1 MLIGYGRI
9 STAEQ
14 NADHQR
20 DALIRAG
27 VHERDVHI
35 DVASGAKATRPQLDL
50 VLRIARDGDTLV
62 ITRLDRLGRSM
73 LHLVTL
79 GAELRERGIGLKVIE
94 QGIDTD
100 TPEGRAMFGMLSVLA
115 EFQRELIVANTHDGL
130 AAARARGRRGG
141 RPPKLSADQAAL
153 AQRLYDEGAHTVQQ
167 IADIVGAGRTTVY
180 GHLTKTAGG
189 ARPRPGTIRAS
200 IASPGSPRAAEPG
213 AAAGSPRAAEPGA
226 AAGSP
231 RAAEPGAPT
240 ELGTAVLSPE
250 AVQRVVAVEA
260 ILAPATAVS
269 GTALPLADIAQ
280 RPHRTS
286 GRGRTRRVEPCP
298 TCGTEPSRAYGP
310 LQLAADVAFRWYEL
324 DTSDDNRGGLI
335 ATRHCAECQPAQ
347 RFPIACGDPDCEEG
361 PLLGG
366 ELAARTRAAG
376 GRVPEVVLRMLNG
389 RGWTVSDGALRC
401 PQHP

>member
-20 DALIRAG
+20 DAFIRAG

-35 DVASGAKATRPQLDL
+35 DIASGAKATRPQLDL
-50 VLRIARDGDTLV
+50 VLRIAHAGDTLV

-189 ARPRPGTIRAS
+189 TRPRTGASRAS
-200 IASPGSPRAAEPG
+200 TAAPERSLAIEPSVAAAES
-213 AAAGSPRAAEPGA
+213 AV
-226 AAGSP
+226 
-231 RAAEPGAPT
+231 APIGLVT
-240 ELGTAVLSPE
+240 GDPVPE
-250 AVQRVVAVEA
+250 AAVRVVAVEM
-260 ILAPATAVS
+260 IPAPADAAAEPATTLSRPGV
-269 GTALPLADIAQ
+269 GTAREPRAGVV
-280 RPHRTS
+280 
-286 GRGRTRRVEPCP
+286 GRARVRRVEPCP
-298 TCGTEPSRAYGP
+298 SCGTEPSHAYGP
-310 LQLAADVAFRWYEL
+310 LQLTADVAFRWYEL
-324 DTSDDNRGGLI
+324 DTSPDNRGGLI
-335 ATRHCAECQPAQ
+335 ATRHCANCQPVQ
-347 RFPIACGDPDCEEG
+347 RFAIVCAEPDCEEG

-366 ELAARTRAAG
+366 ELAAEARAAG
-376 GRVPEVVLRMLNG
+376 GRVPALVQWLLNA
-389 RGWTVSDGALRC
+389 RGWTTTTGGALRC
-401 PQHP
+401 PQHH

>member
-27 VHERDVHI
+27 VGERDVHI

-50 VLRIARDGDTLV
+50 VLRIAREGDTLV

-153 AQRLYDEGAHTVQQ
+153 AQRLYDEGNHTVQQ

-180 GHLTKTAGG
+180 GHLTKNTGG
-189 ARPRPGTIRAS
+189 TRPRAGAKPGST
-200 IASPGSPRAAEPG
+200 ASPDSVRGAGPRI
-213 AAAGSPRAAEPGA
+213 
-226 AAGSP
+226 
-231 RAAEPGAPT
+231 
-240 ELGTAVLSPE
+240 
-250 AVQRVVAVEA
+250 AVEA
-260 ILAPATAVS
+260 AAAPPEPIAAAPAAEVVQEVVDVEAITAPAVAAPEPATAPRAMAEIVQ
-269 GTALPLADIAQ
+269 PP
-280 RPHRTS
+280 R
-286 GRGRTRRVEPCP
+286 GRGRGRRADPCP
-298 TCGTEPSRAYGP
+298 TCGTEPSQAYGP

-324 DTSDDNRGGLI
+324 DTSADNHGGLI

-347 RFPIACGDPDCEEG
+347 RFPIACAHPHCEEG

-366 ELAARTRAAG
+366 ELAAEARAAG
-376 GRVPEVVLRMLNG
+376 GRVPEVVLRLLNG
-389 RGWTVSDGALRC
+389 RGWTTADGALLC
-401 PQHP
+401 PDHG

>member
-14 NADHQR
+14 RADHQR

-27 VHERDVHI
+27 VAERDVHI

-50 VLRIARDGDTLV
+50 VLRIAREGDTLV

-141 RPPKLSADQAAL
+141 RPSKLSPDQAAL

-180 GHLTKTAGG
+180 GHLAKNTDGTRPRAG
-189 ARPRPGTIRAS
+189 ARPGST
-200 IASPGSPRAAEPG
+200 ASPDTVRGAEPRIAVE
-213 AAAGSPRAAEPGA
+213 AAAAPPEPVA
-226 AAGSP
+226 AAP
-231 RAAEPGAPT
+231 AP
-240 ELGTAVLSPE
+240 EV
-250 AVQRVVAVEA
+250 VQRVVAIEA
-260 ILAPATAVS
+260 ITAPAVPAPEPATAPRAV
-269 GTALPLADIAQ
+269 AEIM
-280 RPHRTS
+280 RPPRGS
-286 GRGRTRRVEPCP
+286 AGRGRARRADPCP
-298 TCGTEPSRAYGP
+298 TCGTEPSQAYGP

-324 DTSDDNRGGLI
+324 DTSTDNHGGLI
-335 ATRHCAECQPAQ
+335 ATRHCAECQPTQ
-347 RFPIACGDPDCEEG
+347 RFPIACADPDCEEG

-366 ELAARTRAAG
+366 ELAAQARAAS
-376 GRVPEVVLRMLNG
+376 GRVPEVVLRLLTG
-389 RGWTVSDGALRC
+389 RGWSTDGALLC
-401 PQHP
+401 PDHG